1 MAEFNI
7 DIGKLPEDVREKLAE
22 LDLELSEEAHLRC
35 FPQARSD
42 EVHDLKGRRG
52 RVSIKFRRDDGDDDD
67 DDDDDVDVDVDI
79 STMGGLMSTAENF
92 QSFERHYQL

>member
-67 DDDDDVDVDVDI
+67 DDDDDDVDDDDDDDVDVDI

-92 QSFERHYQL
+92 Q